1 MINNNSNHANTQLR
15 SRPLKWILMAV
26 ALFALTD
33 FRQAATCLPVGFIT
47 ASAQV
52 TSSSSLSRH
61 KSDDPDRQS
70 TDETAQKKQERL
82 PEKRSPEETASAKR
96 SVDESGTDK
105 QRADVAP
112 VVKPDL
118 VIQFARQHHPEL
130 ADLIQQLRLAGSSEF
145 DRAIKQLAT
154 EMHRLERIKERT
166 PQRFE
171 MELEGWKLE
180 SKTRLLVARW
190 AMSKDPEQEKQIRD
204 LLRQR
209 RQIRVNQL
217 QQEKQRL
224 EERMSVLKDQLASAT
239 EKLDQ
244 QVEEEWQRLARRAGS
259 TPRPSPPNAA
269 KSSNNPDKTSKRL
282 TSEKPET
289 QKPER

>member
-1 MINNNSNHANTQLR
+1 MALAVFVISDLR
-15 SRPLKWILMAV
+15 KA
-26 ALFALTD
+26 T
-33 FRQAATCLPVGFIT
+33 TCLPVGFMA
-47 ASAQV
+47 ASAQASIG
-52 TSSSSLSRH
+52 TSPASQ
-61 KSDDPDRQS
+61 KSNDRDRQS
-70 TDETAQKKQERL
+70 TAETTQKKPERIKEKQA
-82 PEKRSPEETASAKR
+82 PETRLVVETETEKP
-96 SVDESGTDK
+96 G
-105 QRADVAP
+105 ADVSPA
-112 VVKPDL
+112 VKPDL
-118 VIQFARQHHPEL
+118 VIKFARQHHPEL
-130 ADLIQQLRLAGSSEF
+130 ADLIEQLRTAGSSEF
-145 DRAIKQLAT
+145 DRAIRQLAS

-166 PQRFE
+166 TQRFE
-171 MELEGWKLE
+171 MELQGWKLE
-180 SKTRLLVARW
+180 SQTRLLVARW

-269 KSSNNPDKTSKRL
+269 AGSNNPDKTSKRS

-289 QKPER
+289 QKSER